1 LEGVLF
7 ALEDENL
14 FVWRVYLE
22 GPSGTAYA
30 GGVFQLQLRFPATYP
45 MAPPTLRFLSDF
57 WHPNVFANGHVCI
70 SILHT
75 PTNDPTSGE
84 LAGERWMPTQT
95 PQSIV
100 LSVMSMLSD
109 PNFSSPANV
118 DASVQLRTDPDAYHR
133 RCADLAQRATRLL
146 PPGVVIPHP
155 DSDPAQRARELRKLK
170 RDANIV
176 EPGDEWLE
184 NEWAADLDE
193 GEPDLPSGEPS
204 PPPPAAQP
212 TEPIVVAPVVAPPPP
227 TAAAA
232 AADDADDADP
242 DDVPVSPK
250 KRKSRRSK
258 SRRSAAALSRAPVE
272 KVSEQDRCV
281 SELLAALGG
290 GASTAVLSPAPVDLP
305 LLASVALPGPLPP
318 LTTDA
323 ADFDWYSLTAN
334 PDAPLLAVRTVD
346 DYLGVPDAPTPAVG
360 APPQSLA
367 IHNAASAC
375 WQFDAGQWTRAAV
388 DANATADVGELRIA
402 SCTLAVRDAA
412 SAGVALD
419 ALERV
424 AGAADLLALHRC
436 SAVFAQLLFRAAF
449 VRAAFFVV
457 CDFVSPAAG
466 ALPAVGGSSL
476 SATVVLTRHCPALCA
491 VTALPAVPF
500 ASADERTLH
509 RRAVTLAFVIGGAGA
524 AAPPSAAPAPL
535 QKRASFLSRSL
546 SSSRGRV
553 PSDTAPAAGP
563 DVFILTTALLSA
575 HADAALEQVG
585 EVLTASAASAGVL
598 EALSHRAVQSSAA
611 SPAPLRKARLSE
623 RLSRRLSLSSS
634 ALNAAA
640 EAEKST
646 PSGAAPAPPSAS
658 YELGLFDVGADA
670 APPVASSLKALAFAS
685 ASPVGS
691 VLAGVR
697 SRAPESAPTSTWQQA
712 NESTQ
717 ALSDSLVDAL
727 TRDATPSAGVRLHGG
742 IDVGVFVRAAL
753 AKVDE
758 KALKPTL
765 NGAAFKWIK
774 RGK

>member
-1 LEGVLF
+1 MF
-7 ALEDENL
+7 A
-14 FVWRVYLE
+14 WRVYLE
-22 GPSGTAYA
+22 GPSGTPYA
-30 GGVFQLQLRFPATYP
+30 GGVFQLQLRFPAAYP

-184 NEWAADLDE
+184 NEWAADLE
-193 GEPDLPSGEPS
+193 EVEPDLHSAEPS
-204 PPPPAAQP
+204 PTPVAQP

-227 TAAAA
+227 PTAAAA
-232 AADDADDADP
+232 AAEPAADDDDADDADP

-290 GASTAVLSPAPVDLP
+290 GASTAVLSPTPVDLP
-305 LLASVALPGPLPP
+305 LLASVALLGPLPP

-323 ADFDWYSLTAN
+323 AEFDWYSLTPN
-334 PDAPLLAVRTVD
+334 PDAPLLAVRSVD

-360 APPQSLA
+360 APPQSLV

-402 SCTLAVRDAA
+402 SCTLAVHDAA

-419 ALERV
+419 SLERV
-424 AGAADLLALHRC
+424 AGAADVLALHRC

-524 AAPPSAAPAPL
+524 PAPPSAAPAPL
-535 QKRASFLSRSL
+535 QKRASFLTRSL

-553 PSDTAPAAGP
+553 PPETAAAAGP
-563 DVFILTTALLSA
+563 DVFIMTTALLSA

-611 SPAPLRKARLSE
+611 SPALRKARLSE

-640 EAEKST
+640 EADKST
-646 PSGAAPAPPSAS
+646 PSGAAAAAAAPSAS

-670 APPVASSLKALAFAS
+670 APPVASSLKALAFTS

-691 VLAGVR
+691 VLASVR
-697 SRAPESAPTSTWQQA
+697 SRAAASAPSSTWQQA

-727 TRDATPSAGVRLHGG
+727 TRDAKPSAGVRLHGG